1 MTGTEPIEVEELSG
15 RVLEIIG
22 AYRMDAGFDPRELSP
37 RTIAEVA
44 PEPEPVFVAGE
55 GFVRDGVYHVADTP
69 RWRDGELASPRR
81 SPERRAVAA

>member
-22 AYRMDAGFDPRELSP
+22 AYRMDAALDPRDLSSK
-37 RTIAEVA
+37 TIAEVTA
-44 PEPEPVFVAGE
+44 EPVFVANA

-69 RWRDGELASPRR
+69 RWRQDAEVASGRR
-81 SPERRAVAA
+81 SPVRSAMAA